1 MITFRD
7 LLYLFDKPFEF
18 IESHSY
24 GLWHKFIESVNMSYI
39 DCNSYLKS
47 RELPIRDNSFY
58 FMTFNDQV
66 LYKIFFINYI
76 NNNT

>member
-1 MITFRD
+1 MISIRD
-7 LLYLFDKPFEF
+7 LIYLVGKPFEY

-47 RELPIRDNSFY
+47 RELPIRDNSFHL
-58 FMTFNDQV
+58 MTFQDQV
-66 LYKIFFINYI
+66 
-76 NNNT
+76 